1 MLSQAG
7 ACRARDSQNQEVTG
21 TSWTNRRMDLKSTEK
36 PQRRFKMDKIKFA
49 FKRSLLHGSGNT
61 EGWLQG
67 TQETVLHGSLRVRDI
82 DRGPWISR
90 RER

>member
-49 FKRSLLHGSGNT
+49 FK
-61 EGWLQG
+61 
-67 TQETVLHGSLRVRDI
+67 
-82 DRGPWISR
+82 
-90 RER
+90 

>member
-7 ACRARDSQNQEVTG
+7 AYRARDNQNQEVTG
-21 TSWTNRRMDLKSTEK
+21 TSWTNQRMDLTSTEK

-61 EGWLQG
+61 EGY
-67 TQETVLHGSLRVRDI
+67 
-82 DRGPWISR
+82 RGPKR
-90 RER
+90 QFFMEACG